1 MISALQAAQL
11 CVQVYASA
19 DDWDHYWTTDDV
31 VIGHKRIG
39 ADDVLVFR
47 GSVTAEDWMRDAEAV
62 PFPDTEIGLVHAG
75 FLTGMDDALV
85 QVRPVLRG
93 NIVVT
98 GHSLGGA
105 RARIAAAKM
114 VVRGWN
120 ITQCTTFGSPKPGM
134 AELALALRSSQVTH
148 TSYRNLDDPVPT
160 LPPGDAWVHTDEWI
174 AVSAAPAPSNLGDLK
189 DHGIALYVQAMS
201 Q

>member
-105 RARIAAAKM
+105 RASTSSPSETRP
-114 VVRGWN
+114 RGSSGSSS
-120 ITQCTTFGSPKPGM
+120 TTRRSRSPGAPPYAM
-134 AELALALRSSQVTH
+134 SRRSS
-148 TSYRNLDDPVPT
+148 
-160 LPPGDAWVHTDEWI
+160 
-174 AVSAAPAPSNLGDLK
+174 
-189 DHGIALYVQAMS
+189 
-201 Q
+201 